1 VEDIDRGRL
10 IQERWFTAIRW
21 LMVEALFLQIHP
33 ELELPRFIERQAGLV
48 FSAFA
53 LYTLLLT
60 ILVIARKR
68 WPPYLAYLT
77 AAVDTIFAAFVAAT
91 WAPAVLTPG
100 LIGVG
105 ASGIAIGARR
115 FHIVDTFVYALFVEA
130 ALIGA
135 YYVVH
140 QYAPSDPFDYL
151 IITAFA
157 LLPVL
162 SRAIALVPNPKSE
175 DLVFQRLDEG
185 TTRVTGGLPSEGES
199 TDDVLFPPAAT
210 ALAEYSDSQLGGI
223 IVQKSDDHADLYTV
237 HNGQISTDQLAVPSQ
252 DQLAARLLAVR
263 EPTILTRR
271 DNLATAGL
279 PDQFPTRLENLIVT
293 PLKNV
298 GTKGAALFAANRRGG
313 GYRVEDR
320 IIATLLGSEV
330 ARLKLAH
337 DFAVDSSQ
345 ALLAASDALLAAAE
359 AKRPGS
365 RTQAEESARFAIAI
379 AREIGWKDNALED
392 IALAALL
399 HDVGEIAIP
408 DYLLEKTDQLTPEE
422 FEIVKQHPRIAAKII
437 DPLNRSKLVLSSI
450 YAHHERWDGRG
461 YPGGLAGEDIPEGA
475 RILALA
481 HSMDAMLS
489 PKPYRAPLT
498 PPEALQEIILGS
510 GTQFDPSTVQA
521 FLAVLKREGESF
533 LQRREA
539 PESAQ
544 KTDWTGFRA

>member
-21 LMVEALFLQIHP
+21 LMVEVLFLQIHP
-33 ELELPRFIERQAGLV
+33 ELDKPLFTEPRAGAV
-48 FSAFA
+48 FLAFA

-60 ILVIARKR
+60 ILVIARRR
-68 WPPYLAYLT
+68 WPPFLAYVT
-77 AAVDTIFAAFVAAT
+77 AAADTIFATFIAAS
-91 WAPAVLTPG
+91 WSPAILTPG

-105 ASGIAIGARR
+105 ASGVAIGARR
-115 FHIVDTFVYALFVEA
+115 FHIVDTFVF
-130 ALIGA
+130 ALIVELGLLGA
-135 YYVVH
+135 HYLFY
-140 QYAPSDPFDYL
+140 QYMPTDPFDFL
-151 IITAFA
+151 VVTAIA

-162 SRAIALVPNPKSE
+162 TRAVALAPNPKSE

-185 TTRVTGGLPSEGES
+185 ATRVTSSLPSEGES
-199 TDDVLFPPAAT
+199 TDAALFPPTAA
-210 ALAEYSDSQLGGI
+210 ALADYSDSQLGGV
-223 IVQKSDDHADLYTV
+223 IVQKSEDQADLYTV
-237 HNGQISTDQLAVPSQ
+237 NNGQMATDQLAVATQ
-252 DQLAARLLAVR
+252 DQLAARLLAIR
-263 EPTILTRR
+263 EPTVLTRR

-293 PLKNV
+293 PLNLSTKNAV
-298 GTKGAALFAANRRGG
+298 LFAANRRGG
-313 GYRVEDR
+313 PYRVEDR
-320 IIATLLGSEV
+320 IIAALLGSEA

-345 ALLAASDALLAAAE
+345 ALLAASDALLAAAD

-379 AREIGWKDNALED
+379 AREMGWKENALED
-392 IALAALL
+392 IALASLL

-408 DYLLEKTDQLTPEE
+408 DYLLEKTEQLTAEE

-437 DPLNRSKLVLSSI
+437 DPLNRSKLVLNSI

-461 YPGGLAGEDIPEGA
+461 YPGGLSGDAIPEGA

-510 GTQFDPSTVQA
+510 GTQFDPTTVQA

-533 LQRREA
+533 LQRREPV
-539 PESAQ
+539 PEAQ
-544 KTDWTGFRA
+544 RTDITGFRG